1 MKGDCFYMD
10 LKRFLEQDVPDCYFS
25 MAVIQAATDYYI
37 FYETWAGEP
46 GEGDSRSHKLSD
58 LYFAEEMAKRASEL
72 VNTLYTGEVSDIR
85 AFSDK
90 VFALREDI
98 KSRALSVATYTD
110 VFRLYEFLLNRLKP
124 VDPETLKPV
133 DNDMAAR
140 DILSA
145 IFKTGDN
152 PVINDNIRA
161 AVLHL
166 PLRMTK
172 ARFFDI
178 LENTMKR
185 YADTDSSSLDR
196 EIYML
201 RSSAGIYE
209 RSGETVD
216 ELEDTVKY
224 FEALDLTSMTEEGY
238 NEAASRLMTAMKLM
252 SDLGEV
258 LQSLEH
264 IVNLLCII
272 GITGDKV
279 DEETFESAMG
289 MRILTD
295 EAYEGLSKDMS
306 HEMSDDALKC
316 FSGLEGR
323 FEAFADKLSRIQSK
337 VAAAYKGN
345 LELETPAIL
354 AELDKCERL
363 LSPSVFADLTEE
375 ESTVLTQDE
384 ITRRFN
390 ALKAELTAC
399 FAKDSKNVVRARMA
413 AVLSQLPV
421 FFDSR
426 TEVMNYVRDS
436 LESCHDTYE
445 KMISI
450 RLLLDTID
458 SPA

>member
-1 MKGDCFYMD
+1 MD
-10 LKRFLEQDVPDCYFS
+10 LKRFLEQDVPECYFS

-37 FYETWAGEP
+37 FYEAWAGEP
-46 GEGDSRSHKLSD
+46 KEDDSRTHTLSE
-58 LYFAEEMAKRASEL
+58 LYFAKELADRAGEL
-72 VNTLYTGEVSDIR
+72 VNDFYTGSVTDMQ

-90 VFALREDI
+90 SFALRDEI
-98 KSRALSVATYTD
+98 KSKALAIATYTD

-124 VDPETLKPV
+124 VDPATLKPI
-133 DNDMAAR
+133 DNDMVAR

-152 PVINDNIRA
+152 PVINDNIRT
-161 AVLHL
+161 AVQQL

-172 ARFFDI
+172 SRFFDI

-185 YADTDSSSLDR
+185 YADSDSASLER

-209 RSGETVD
+209 RNEELVS

-224 FEALDLTSMTEEGY
+224 LESLDMTSMTEECY
-238 NEAASRLMTAMKLM
+238 DEAATSLTSAMKLM

-264 IVNLLCII
+264 IVNLLCVLA
-272 GITGDKV
+272 ITADRV
-279 DEETFESAMG
+279 EDSFLDDATG
-289 MRILTD
+289 MRVLTD
-295 EAYEGLSKDMS
+295 EAYEGLKDDVS
-306 HEMSDDALKC
+306 SEMTESALNC
-316 FSGLEGR
+316 FSALEGR
-323 FEAFADKLSRIQSK
+323 FEFLTEKLSHIQSK
-337 VAAAYKGN
+337 VATAYKGN
-345 LELETPAIL
+345 LELETPAVL

-363 LSPSVFADLTEE
+363 LSPSVFADLEDE
-375 ESTVLTQDE
+375 ESSVLTLDVIAE
-384 ITRRFN
+384 KFS
-390 ALKAELTAC
+390 ALKTELTAR
-399 FAKDSKNVVRARMA
+399 FAQDPKNVVRARMA

-436 LESCHDTYE
+436 LESCHDNYE
-445 KMISI
+445 KMVSV
-450 RLLLDTID
+450 RLLLDAINN
-458 SPA
+458 PV